1 MILSN
6 KILNKFAMLPILL
19 FLTLGCSYSL
29 VTYENLNNKNFQFV
43 FSDDIPNKLQNK
55 FSAVSSS
62 KNENQKTKSNL
73 IRISNFMISNYDV
86 FSGKALRSLEV
97 EVKSSVSISISINN
111 KIINRKLMTMKRYS
125 SNELNILAEDEM
137 LDFIKNEIYD
147 DFVNQ
152 LIFEVNLIE
161 M

>member
-1 MILSN
+1 
-6 KILNKFAMLPILL
+6 
-19 FLTLGCSYSL
+19 
-29 VTYENLNNKNFQFV
+29 
-43 FSDDIPNKLQNK
+43 
-55 FSAVSSS
+55 
-62 KNENQKTKSNL
+62 
-73 IRISNFMISNYDV
+73 MISNYDV

-161 M
+161 MWFSFFKKIHW

>member
-1 MILSN
+1 
-6 KILNKFAMLPILL
+6 
-19 FLTLGCSYSL
+19 
-29 VTYENLNNKNFQFV
+29 
-43 FSDDIPNKLQNK
+43 
-55 FSAVSSS
+55 
-62 KNENQKTKSNL
+62 
-73 IRISNFMISNYDV
+73 MISNYDV

-97 EVKSSVSISISINN
+97 EVKSSVSVSISINN

-161 M
+161 MWFSFFKQIHW

>member
-1 MILSN
+1 
-6 KILNKFAMLPILL
+6 
-19 FLTLGCSYSL
+19 
-29 VTYENLNNKNFQFV
+29 
-43 FSDDIPNKLQNK
+43 
-55 FSAVSSS
+55 
-62 KNENQKTKSNL
+62 
-73 IRISNFMISNYDV
+73 MISNYDV

-97 EVKSSVSISISINN
+97 EVKSSVSVSISINN

-161 M
+161 MWFSFFKKIHW